1 MKGNNAQALRYLSET
16 LWSEEKKNFVGIFM
30 PLNLCVSIFGS
41 QIESKTCSKALPDS
55 TEKYGKEGITSA
67 SLPVPSA
74 L

>member
-1 MKGNNAQALRYLSET
+1 MPRRLDISPTHFGVRR
-16 LWSEEKKNFVGIFM
+16 KNIFVGIFM

-55 TEKYGKEGITSA
+55 TEKYRKEGITSA